1 MSKLYPLMNSFDPF
15 SRDMSGVFDAM
26 DLFFPTSY
34 KSSKQKSSGILAN
47 IKKLNDKY
55 TLELSVPGFS
65 RDDFSLNIENNVLT
79 VNVENSNN
87 LSKDNSYIHREFSY
101 TNFSRSWTLPET
113 VHVDHIT
120 AKYEAGLLL
129 VDVPFSVENKTK
141 SIQVFID

>member
-1 MSKLYPLMNSFDPF
+1 MNSFDPF
-15 SRDMSGVFDAM
+15 SRDMSSVFDAM

-47 IKKLNDKY
+47 IRKFDDRY
-55 TLELSVPGFS
+55 ALELSAPGFS

-79 VNVENSNN
+79 VRVETSTDLN
-87 LSKDNSYIHREFSY
+87 KDNSYIHREFSY
-101 TNFSRSWTLPET
+101 NNFSRSWTLPDT
-113 VHVDHIT
+113 VNLEMIS

-141 SIQVFID
+141 SFKVSID